1 MWAPPDS
8 TCLPLVTRC
17 PCYTTALDLSREDNY
32 VLSLPMS
39 PSHESPNVGV
49 VLGTPTH
56 TLKVFKDLNL
66 YQNGINSTAM
76 SSKRFT

>member
-17 PCYTTALDLSREDNY
+17 PCYNY